1 MKTYLLPQVVEKI
14 MPVYQ
19 RLASDT
25 ILERCVAGKTQNS
38 NESLHSCIWRKCPK
52 EVFVSKR
59 RLEIAVTDAIEK
71 HNLGYVKSLEAKED
85 SCLNDSF
92 SLTIAERQ
100 DKRRISQN
108 ISTKQKK
115 GKEMPR
121 IQMQPIVRSGVIQ
134 FSFMRTREMGIRE
147 MGTSTP
153 IAEVNIQSIEEM
165 MQNLTDNNS
174 FASHLN
180 LQIMHL
186 STTVSK

>member
-1 MKTYLLPQVVEKI
+1 

-59 RLEIAVTDAIEK
+59 RLKIAVTDVIEK
-71 HNLGYVKSLEAKED
+71 HNLGYVKSLVAKED

-108 ISTKQKK
+108 ISLKQKK
-115 GKEMPR
+115 RIKEIPR
-121 IQMQPIVRSGVIQ
+121 IQMQPIVQILNHREQYSSGHFIQ
-134 FSFMRTREMGIRE
+134 EVQPL
-147 MGTSTP
+147 TP
-153 IAEVNIQSIEEM
+153 IV
-165 MQNLTDNNS
+165 
-174 FASHLN
+174 
-180 LQIMHL
+180 
-186 STTVSK
+186 